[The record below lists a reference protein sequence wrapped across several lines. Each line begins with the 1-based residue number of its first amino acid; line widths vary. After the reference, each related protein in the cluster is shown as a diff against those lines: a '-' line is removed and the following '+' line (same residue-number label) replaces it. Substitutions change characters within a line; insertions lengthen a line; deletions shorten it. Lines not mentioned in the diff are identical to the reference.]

1 MRKTPPPTTPRGP
14 GYLFTGFILGLAL
27 GLAISWWLL
36 PVEYRDVAPASLR
49 TDFKGVYRTLIAV
62 AYWAR
67 PDPVR
72 ARARL
77 ELLQDPAPLEALRLQ
92 AQQALAQSPW
102 PWEPEALALLV
113 NALEEG
119 VPSVA
124 AAENLPPTPPQAT
137 PTMPATPPPPVSPT
151 APPGATLNP
160 TAVEPAQ
167 ETPGAT
173 PTVTLVPT
181 PIPLFRVVQ
190 RENFCDPL
198 RQALLHIEVYDAE
211 GQPLA
216 GIPLE
221 ISWARGQERLVT
233 GLKPELGLGYA
244 DFQMDPNTT
253 YRLRVITGSE
263 ILTNV
268 APLLCRAPEG
278 AYPGGLRIVFQALP

>member
-1 MRKTPPPTTPRGP
+1 MRRAAPPTTPRGP
-14 GYLFTGFILGLAL
+14 GYLFTGFVLGLAL
-27 GLAISWWLL
+27 GLVISWWIL
-36 PVEYRDVAPASLR
+36 PVGYRDVAPASLR
-49 TDFKGVYRTLIAV
+49 ADFKGVYRTLIAV

-77 ELLQDPAPLEALRLQ
+77 ELLQDPAPIEALRLQ

-102 PWEPEALALLV
+102 PWEPEALAQLASVLDDTAPLMAA
-113 NALEEG
+113 N
-119 VPSVA
+119 PSP
-124 AAENLPPTPPQAT
+124 LPPQGSPTPTTPPT
-137 PTMPATPPPPVSPT
+137 LSPTSPTQTPPHNTPVATASIPRPGTPVPRPT
-151 APPGATLNP
+151 A
-160 TAVEPAQ
+160 
-167 ETPGAT
+167 
-173 PTVTLVPT
+173 TLVPT

-190 RENFCDPL
+190 QEAFCDPL

-221 ISWARGQERLVT
+221 ISWPRGQERLVT

-244 DFQMDPNTT
+244 DFQMDPNTV

-263 ILTNV
+263 ILTNLT
-268 APLLCRAPEG
+268 PLRCRAPEG